1 VAQALNAAIDGFVR
15 SAARAPCVRMAG
27 LKLTLVL
34 DVEAKAEGGFR
45 ITVPALRVNA
55 DASRRAVN
63 TLTLEWA
70 HVASN
75 GFL

>member
-1 VAQALNAAIDGFVR
+1 MAA
-15 SAARAPCVRMAG
+15 

-45 ITVPALRVNA
+45 ITVPALRLGA
-55 DASRRAVN
+55 DGTGKAVN